1 MNTNEQD
8 FETQWKLREEELMKL
23 PKEAVIGIH
32 KLQSQL
38 MFNSYYPMQARIQ
51 ELEGI
56 LKELESFASEV
67 VKHRDYQ
74 DPNRNIFGFN
84 NEQLKA
90 GPMHKIVSL
99 LQSSKQL

>member
-51 ELEGI
+51 EMKDALSKALPI
-56 LKELESFASEV
+56 IRNVDTLSKTELEAK
-67 VKHRDYQ
+67 VK
-74 DPNRNIFGFN
+74 
-84 NEQLKA
+84 L
-90 GPMHKIVSL
+90 IVDIESL